1 MIPRG
6 WRVGFHHSRAITQI
20 TVSSFKL
27 YLSLNE
33 ADSFRVPWNE
43 TLFLTLMYLGFQQA
57 LVFY

>member
-1 MIPRG
+1 MIPPG

-20 TVSSFKL
+20 TISSSTPR
-27 YLSLNE
+27 LSLNE

-43 TLFLTLMYLGFQQA
+43 NILLTLMYLGLQQA